1 MQKRVLYIG
10 LDVDDNKFHGYCIC
24 EKTGEAFPFTSRPN
38 ASKLIS
44 TLKKIESKGFSLKL
58 CYEACYLGFAL
69 YRELEA
75 AGIQCDVVASNMI
88 PSRPGERVKTDRKD
102 SEKLA
107 LLYMKDML
115 TPVHVPTKE
124 DENDRDLV
132 RSREFL
138 REQLNSFQR
147 HLISLCRR
155 SALHFKDE
163 TGKLCHWTKTHV
175 RWIQDKISSLPGG
188 SLKNNLNFLMMQIT
202 ELRETIS
209 SYDAE
214 IEKLS
219 REKKYKKKVQALTCF
234 KGLSEL
240 SAMTV
245 ITEIQ
250 DIRRFPHPKKL
261 VSYLGFDISEYSSG
275 GKEKKYGIT
284 KMGNSRVRK
293 RLVESCQKC
302 HMPTFAYT
310 KKFRDR
316 SLVPKDILSI
326 ADKCSKRLFKKST
339 RLIAREKNRN
349 KVKVACAREMST
361 FIWESLMM
369 VA

>member
-1 MQKRVLYIG
+1 MQNNFNLKGVVLPEKSLYIG

-24 EKTGEAFPFTSRPN
+24 KKTGEDFPFISRPN

-69 YRELEA
+69 YRELEV

-88 PSRPGERVKTDRKD
+88 PSKPGDRVKTDRKD
-102 SEKLA
+102 AEKLA

-115 TPVHVPTKE
+115 RPVHVPTKE
-124 DENDRDLV
+124 DEADRDLI

-138 REQLNSFQR
+138 REQLNSLKR
-147 HLISLCRR
+147 HLISICRR

-175 RWIQDKISSLPGG
+175 AWIQDKVSALPAG
-188 SLKNNLNFLMMQIT
+188 SLKNNLNLFMMQIT
-202 ELRETIS
+202 ELKETIA

-214 IEKLS
+214 IEKMS
-219 REKKYKKKVQALTCF
+219 RDKKYKKKVQALTWF

-240 SAMTV
+240 SAKTV

-261 VSYLGFDISEYSSG
+261 VSYLGFDIAEYSSG
-275 GKEKKYGIT
+275 GKEKNMASPKWEIQELE
-284 KMGNSRVRK
+284 KDLLKVVKNVI
-293 RLVESCQKC
+293 CQLLLN
-302 HMPTFAYT
+302 
-310 KKFRDR
+310 R
-316 SLVPKDILSI
+316 SSPYL
-326 ADKCSKRLFKKST
+326 R
-339 RLIAREKNRN
+339 
-349 KVKVACAREMST
+349 
-361 FIWESLMM
+361 
-369 VA
+369 